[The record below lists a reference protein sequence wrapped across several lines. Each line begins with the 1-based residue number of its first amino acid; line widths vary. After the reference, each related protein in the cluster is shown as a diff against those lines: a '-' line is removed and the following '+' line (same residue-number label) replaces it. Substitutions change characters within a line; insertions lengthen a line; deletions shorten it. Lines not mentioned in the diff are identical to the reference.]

1 MNPMQ
6 LFESEKN
13 DKERRGIKRFI
24 EIILFVLVA
33 GACVLSL
40 LLVGGKEEQGFKFS
54 AGPEI
59 SLRNATKSRIHYG
72 IKPNNTFDPP
82 EKKIIKPD
90 EVHYYRSR
98 FVLEVDWER
107 IGVKTNRNLTPG
119 RPYAFRYDE
128 NNLIQI
134 YEGSHGRNDAVDL
147 APYVATP
154 MEVVAKMLEMAEV
167 DSEDIVY
174 DIGCGDGRIVVMA
187 AEKYGAQGVGIDID
201 PKRIEEAKEKASSAR
216 VKHLVKFY
224 LGDATKMNFSEAT
237 VVTLYLLPESN
248 EILRPMFEKQL
259 KPGTVLVTH
268 NYRIPGWKEKEIGS
282 FYMKDEFGK
291 DHSIFLYRK

>member
-1 MNPMQ
+1 MQ
-6 LFESEKN
+6 LFESDQKE
-13 DKERRGIKRFI
+13 KERKGIKRFV
-24 EIILFVLVA
+24 EVILFVLVA
-33 GACVLSL
+33 GACVVAL
-40 LLVGGKEEQGFKFS
+40 LLVNGEKEQGFKFS

-59 SLRNATKSRIHYG
+59 SLRNATKGRIHYG

-82 EKKIIKPD
+82 EEKNIKPG
-90 EVHYYRSR
+90 EVHRYRSLS
-98 FVLEVDWER
+98 VLEVDWER
-107 IGVKTNRNLTPG
+107 IGVKTTRNLTPG

-128 NNLIQI
+128 NNLIQV
-134 YEGSHGRNDAVDL
+134 YEGSHGRDDAVDL

-154 MEVVAKMLEMAEV
+154 MEVVSKMLEMAEV
-167 DSEDIVY
+167 DSDDTVY

-187 AEKYGAQGVGIDID
+187 AEKYGAHGVGIDID
-201 PKRIEEAKEKASSAR
+201 PQRIEEAKENAASAG
-216 VKHLVKFY
+216 VEHLVRFY

-237 VVTLYLLPESN
+237 VVALYLLPESN

-268 NYRIPGWKEKEIGS
+268 NYRIPGWKEKEVDA